1 MPKINLY
8 SPEWCDM
15 VFEGRNKNYGA
26 YPMRQQSSSR
36 HRVAL
41 IATIIFFILAFTL
54 PKLIKSIIPEKKEQN
69 VTVTSL
75 SDIELEKLKKKAA
88 EEVKV
93 EKPKEEAVKVKET
106 IKYVPPVIKAD
117 RDVKEEEMKTVE
129 EVVKSDVSISVA
141 DVKGSKDADAIDV
154 ADLQKDQA
162 KVVEEPVQKP
172 FTVVEQMPEFPG
184 GESALNKFLKD
195 NIRYPSVASE
205 NGISGSV
212 YLTFVVS
219 KEGKISD
226 VRVLRGIGGGCD
238 EEAVRVVRMMPP
250 WIAGRQN
257 GVSVPV
263 QFNLPVRFVLQ

>member
-8 SPEWCDM
+8 SPGWCDM
-15 VFEGRNKNYGA
+15 VFEGRNKDYGA
-26 YPMRQQSSSR
+26 YLMRQLSSR
-36 HRVAL
+36 RHRNAIIVTL
-41 IATIIFFILAFTL
+41 IIFILAFTL
-54 PKLIKSIIPEKKEQN
+54 PKLIKSIIPDRREQN
-69 VTVTSL
+69 VSVTAL
-75 SDIELEKLKKKAA
+75 SDIELEKLKKKAP

-93 EKPKEEAVKVKET
+93 EKPKEEPVKVKET
-106 IKYVPPVIKAD
+106 IKYVQLVIKAD
-117 RDVKEEEMKTVE
+117 KDVKDEEMKAVDDII
-129 EVVKSDVSISVA
+129 KSDVSISVA
-141 DVKGSKDADAIDV
+141 DVKGSKDADAIDM

-205 NGISGSV
+205 NGISGAV

-219 KEGKISD
+219 KDGKISE
-226 VRVLRGIGGGCD
+226 VRVIRGIGGGCD
-238 EEAVRVVRMMPP
+238 EEAIRVVKLMPK

-263 QFNLPVRFVLQ
+263 QFNLPIRFVLQ